1 MQRPDRAYP
10 RHPRAAVGAVV
21 FNRQR
26 VLLVRRGHAPNH
38 GQWAIPGGNIK
49 LGETLQQAAEREILE
64 ETGIVIKAG
73 EPVYTFDAIER
84 DPNGAV
90 AYHYVVVDVKADF
103 ISGEPRAG
111 DDATD
116 ARWFAA
122 HELDDFE
129 LSARTKEL
137 LKHHLGFGR

>member
-1 MQRPDRAYP
+1 M
-10 RHPRAAVGAVV
+10 
-21 FNRQR
+21 
-26 VLLVRRGHAPNH
+26 
-38 GQWAIPGGNIK
+38 
-49 LGETLQQAAEREILE
+49 
-64 ETGIVIKAG
+64 IKAG

-122 HELDDFE
+122 HELDDLE